1 MKLTAK
7 GLFLPDK
14 QTNHGQ
20 NVTQSANKALKDTSI
35 PHRISIIKRG
45 NISF

>member
-1 MKLTAK
+1 MKRMKLTAK

-20 NVTQSANKALKDTSI
+20 NVRQSANKALKDTSI
-35 PHRISIIKRG
+35 PHRISIY
-45 NISF
+45 